1 MRTPGDGAED
11 ERSSASSASTPGA
24 TATPTVTPSETAP
37 SDIAGLAEVIHEL
50 EEQDRPPHAGLVS
63 NLVAAAAV
71 LAIGVAGVVGSLA
84 LGVGTPGTPGP
95 GTWPLLASAALVVLA
110 VVLAATAR
118 TTHDAERFTR
128 STWQV
133 VFGLL
138 TMVVFVA
145 VIGVIGFEIPA
156 VVLTFV
162 WLRFLGREGWRLSI
176 VVSVGVVVAFYLIFV
191 VALSVRIPHMF

>member
-1 MRTPGDGAED
+1 
-11 ERSSASSASTPGA
+11 
-24 TATPTVTPSETAP
+24 
-37 SDIAGLAEVIHEL
+37 
-50 EEQDRPPHAGLVS
+50 LVS

-71 LAIGVAGVVGSLA
+71 LAIGIAGVVGSLA
-84 LGVGTPGTPGP
+84 LGVGTPSAPGP

-118 TTHDAERFTR
+118 STHDAERFTR

-156 VVLTFV
+156 AVLTFV
-162 WLRFLGREGWRLSI
+162 WLRFLGRESWRLSLI
-176 VVSVGVVVAFYLIFV
+176 VSVGVVVAFYLIFV